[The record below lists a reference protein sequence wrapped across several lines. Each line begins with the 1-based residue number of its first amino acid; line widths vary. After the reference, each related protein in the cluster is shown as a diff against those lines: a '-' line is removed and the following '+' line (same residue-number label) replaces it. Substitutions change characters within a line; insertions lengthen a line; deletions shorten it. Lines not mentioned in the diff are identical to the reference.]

1 MAENGADWASRF
13 EQVNRE
19 IIATVV
25 ALADDQWSI
34 IVPGED
40 WTVGVVAHH
49 VGYGHEII
57 AQWVE
62 LLARGGAIE
71 ATSQE
76 IDDENAEHAR
86 QFASCTKEETI
97 RYLAERGEAAAQI
110 VRGLSDQQLA
120 RPGQVRG
127 VAWTAAEMI
136 ERVLIGHAQRH
147 RAHVQSALT

>member
-13 EQVNRE
+13 EQANRE
-19 IIATVV
+19 IIAAVEG
-25 ALADDQWSI
+25 LSHDQWTT

-49 VGYGHEII
+49 VGYGHTII
-57 AQWVE
+57 AQWAEV
-62 LLARGGAIE
+62 LAGGGAIQ

-97 RYLAERGEAAAQI
+97 RYLAERGEVAAQV
-110 VRGLSDQQLA
+110 VRGLSDEQLA
-120 RPGQVRG
+120 RPGEFRG

-147 RAHVQSALT
+147 MEHVQSVLS